1 MKYLEKH
8 SGMSLVGRQA
18 GTDGQYGVEWSRWF
32 LTPIIFLPRLLSYQ
46 NRRTTFHIH
55 VPDYRLATSSL
66 IIDRQGDEMQFLM
79 GPGPLD
85 NPADYLIEVTNLTI
99 LIIYIIFIV
108 TLSSTPPSRWL
119 SFIIASQ
126 KSSSTSTKK
135 HLNKEK
141 ELSSRLI
148 QYWTNFIYTGWDW
161 MYIRVQIH
169 ITITWVSNQ
178 NSDGKRRGKN
188 WSWFIGSW

>member
-1 MKYLEKH
+1 MKYCGKY
-8 SGMSLVGRQA
+8 SGMSLAGRQA

-46 NRRTTFHIH
+46 NRWTRFHIH

-85 NPADYLIEVTNLTI
+85 NPADYLIEVT
-99 LIIYIIFIV
+99 IFIIN
-108 TLSSTPPSRWL
+108 
-119 SFIIASQ
+119 FIFIKVSP

-135 HLNKEK
+135 HQNKEK